1 MDALS
6 ALGLDSSHGPLMLI
20 NAPDSVLAA
29 AAAMKPRPSFAST
42 LQVGEPTPRIAWW
55 TERRL
60 LDAATLSRLYWM
72 VQTAAGEAW
81 LIFDPTDEDALTV
94 AEVRAAVDAS
104 PLEVQEETALA
115 DGEVAL
121 HVAPRAPS
129 RAASSPD
136 EAAR

>member
-6 ALGLDSSHGPLMLI
+6 VLGLDSSEGPLMLI

-60 LDAATLSRLYWM
+60 LDAATLSRLHWM

-81 LIFDPTDEDALTV
+81 LIFDPFDDEGLTV
-94 AEVRAAVDAS
+94 GEVRSALA
-104 PLEVQEETALA
+104 ETAFEMMDEVPLT
-115 DGEVAL
+115 DGEVAI
-121 HVAPRAPS
+121 HVAPRGALPG
-129 RAASSPD
+129 R
-136 EAAR
+136 

>member
-20 NAPDSVLAA
+20 NAPDSVLTA

-60 LDAATLSRLYWM
+60 LDAATLSRLHWM
-72 VQTAAGEAW
+72 VETAAGEAW
-81 LIFDPTDEDALTV
+81 LIFDPADEEGLT
-94 AEVRAAVDAS
+94 AEEVRSALAS
-104 PLEVQEETALA
+104 SAFETRDEVALA
-115 DGEVAL
+115 DGEVAM
-121 HVAPRAPS
+121 HIAPRG
-129 RAASSPD
+129 ASLTK
-136 EAAR
+136 

>member
-6 ALGLDSSHGPLMLI
+6 VLGLDSSEGPLMLI

-42 LQVGEPTPRIAWW
+42 LQVGEPTARIAWW

-60 LDAATLSRLYWM
+60 LDAATLSRLHWM

-81 LIFDPTDEDALTV
+81 LIFDPSDDEGLTV
-94 AEVRAAVDAS
+94 GEVRSALA
-104 PLEVQEETALA
+104 ETAFEMVDEVPLT
-115 DGEVAL
+115 DGEVAI
-121 HVAPRAPS
+121 HVAPRGSAPGH
-129 RAASSPD
+129 
-136 EAAR
+136 